1 MKVTNKLIS
10 DLAELAKLRF
20 NKSENEKMKSDFKNM
35 LGFINKL
42 SEVNTKDIE
51 PLIYLSDEINS
62 LREDNIS
69 IKLSKEMALKNS
81 TSSNS
86 DYFTIPKVLKKQ
98 SK

>member
-35 LGFINKL
+35 LDFIDKL

-81 TSSNS
+81 TSNNS
-86 DYFTIPKVLKKQ
+86 DYFTIPTILKK
-98 SK
+98 

>member
-10 DLAELAKLRF
+10 DLAELAKLKF

-35 LGFINKL
+35 LDFIDKL
-42 SEVNTKDIE
+42 SEINTKDVE

-81 TSSNS
+81 TSNNS
-86 DYFTIPKVLKKQ
+86 DYFTVPTILKK
-98 SK
+98 

>member
-10 DLAELAKLRF
+10 DLAELAKLKF

-35 LGFINKL
+35 LDFIDKL
-42 SEVNTKDIE
+42 SEINTKDIE

-81 TSSNS
+81 TSNNS
-86 DYFTIPKVLKKQ
+86 DYFTIPTILKK
-98 SK
+98 

>member
-35 LGFINKL
+35 LDFIDKL
-42 SEVNTKDIE
+42 SEVNTKNIE

-69 IKLSKEMALKNS
+69 IKLSKEMALQNL

-86 DYFTIPKVLKKQ
+86 DYFTIPKILKK
-98 SK
+98 

>member
-35 LGFINKL
+35 LDFIDKL
-42 SEVNTKDIE
+42 SEVNTKNIE

-81 TSSNS
+81 TSNNS
-86 DYFTIPKVLKKQ
+86 DFFTIPTILKK
-98 SK
+98 

>member
-35 LGFINKL
+35 LDFIDKL
-42 SEVNTKDIE
+42 SEVNTKNIE

-69 IKLSKEMALKNS
+69 IKLSKERALQNL

-86 DYFTIPKVLKKQ
+86 DYFTIPKILKK
-98 SK
+98 

>member
-35 LGFINKL
+35 LDFIDKL
-42 SEVNTKDIE
+42 SEVNTKNIE

-69 IKLSKEMALKNS
+69 IILSKEMALQNL

-86 DYFTIPKVLKKQ
+86 DYFTIPKILKK
-98 SK
+98 

>member
-10 DLAELAKLRF
+10 DLAELAKLKF

-35 LGFINKL
+35 LDFVDKL
-42 SEVNTKDIE
+42 SEINTKDVE

-81 TSSNS
+81 TSNNS
-86 DYFTIPKVLKKQ
+86 DYFTVPTILKK
-98 SK
+98 

>member
-35 LGFINKL
+35 LDFIDKL
-42 SEVNTKDIE
+42 SEVNTKNIE

-81 TSSNS
+81 TSNNS
-86 DYFTIPKVLKKQ
+86 DYFTVPTVLKK
-98 SK
+98 

>member
-35 LGFINKL
+35 LDFIDKL
-42 SEVNTKDIE
+42 SEVNTKNIE

-69 IKLSKEMALKNS
+69 IKLSKEMALQNLK
-81 TSSNS
+81 SSNS
-86 DYFTIPKVLKKQ
+86 DYFTIPKILKK
-98 SK
+98 

>member
-10 DLAELAKLRF
+10 DLAELAKLKF

-35 LGFINKL
+35 LDFIDKL

-86 DYFTIPKVLKKQ
+86 DYFTIPTILKK
-98 SK
+98 

>member
-35 LGFINKL
+35 LDFIDKL
-42 SEVNTKDIE
+42 SEVNTKNIE

-69 IKLSKEMALKNS
+69 IKLSKEMALQNL

-86 DYFTIPKVLKKQ
+86 DYFIIPKILKK
-98 SK
+98 

>member
-1 MKVTNKLIS
+1 MKVTNKIIS
-10 DLAELAKLRF
+10 DLAELAKLKF

-35 LGFINKL
+35 LDFIDKL
-42 SEVNTKDIE
+42 SEINTKDIE

-81 TSSNS
+81 TSNNS
-86 DYFTIPKVLKKQ
+86 DYFTVPTILKK
-98 SK
+98 

>member
-10 DLAELAKLRF
+10 DLAELAKLKF

-35 LGFINKL
+35 LDFIDKL
-42 SEVNTKDIE
+42 SEINTKDVE

-69 IKLSKEMALKNS
+69 IKLSKEMALQNL

-86 DYFTIPKVLKKQ
+86 DYFTIPKILKK
-98 SK
+98 

>member
-35 LGFINKL
+35 LDFIDKL
-42 SEVNTKDIE
+42 SEVNTKNIE

-81 TSSNS
+81 TSNNS
-86 DYFTIPKVLKKQ
+86 DYFTVPTILKK
-98 SK
+98 

>member
-1 MKVTNKLIS
+1 MKVTNKLIY
-10 DLAELAKLRF
+10 DLAEIDKLKF

-35 LGFINKL
+35 LDFIDKL
-42 SEVNTKDIE
+42 SEINTKDVE

-81 TSSNS
+81 TSNNS
-86 DYFTIPKVLKKQ
+86 DYFTVPTILKK
-98 SK
+98 

>member
-35 LGFINKL
+35 LDFIDKL
-42 SEVNTKDIE
+42 SEVNTKNIE

-69 IKLSKEMALKNS
+69 IKLSKEMALQNL
-81 TSSNS
+81 TPSNS
-86 DYFTIPKVLKKQ
+86 DYFTIPKILKK
-98 SK
+98 

>member
-10 DLAELAKLRF
+10 DLAELAKLKF

-35 LGFINKL
+35 LDFVDKL
-42 SEVNTKDIE
+42 SEINTKDVE

-81 TSSNS
+81 TSNNS
-86 DYFTIPKVLKKQ
+86 DFFTIPTILKK
-98 SK
+98 

>member
-35 LGFINKL
+35 LDFIDKL
-42 SEVNTKDIE
+42 SEVNTKNIE

-69 IKLSKEMALKNS
+69 IKLSKEMALQNL

-86 DYFTIPKVLKKQ
+86 DYFTIPKVLKK
-98 SK
+98 

>member
-35 LGFINKL
+35 LDFIDKL
-42 SEVNTKDIE
+42 SEVNTKNIE

-69 IKLSKEMALKNS
+69 LKLSKEMALQNL

-86 DYFTIPKVLKKQ
+86 DYFTIPKILKK
-98 SK
+98 

>member
-35 LGFINKL
+35 LDFIDKL
-42 SEVNTKDIE
+42 SEVNTKNIE
-51 PLIYLSDEINS
+51 PLIYFSDEINS

-69 IKLSKEMALKNS
+69 IKLSKEMALQNL

-86 DYFTIPKVLKKQ
+86 DYFTIPKILKK
-98 SK
+98 

>member
-35 LGFINKL
+35 LDFIDKL
-42 SEVNTKDIE
+42 SEVNTKNIE

-69 IKLSKEMALKNS
+69 TKLTKEMALKNS
-81 TSSNS
+81 TSNNS
-86 DYFTIPKVLKKQ
+86 DFFTIPTILKK
-98 SK
+98 

>member
-35 LGFINKL
+35 LDFIDKL
-42 SEVNTKDIE
+42 SEVNTKNIE

-69 IKLSKEMALKNS
+69 TKLAKEMALKNS
-81 TSSNS
+81 TSNNS
-86 DYFTIPKVLKKQ
+86 DFFTIPTILKK
-98 SK
+98 